1 MPFRRTAGVT
11 FEVSAGRAVL
21 LDADGETLTTLNPT
35 GTTIWRSLD
44 GSRDVTEL
52 AARLAEE
59 HPDVPIGTLE
69 GDVEAFLDELGR
81 DGLIQDAGTGRA
93 AEPGLEV

>member
-1 MPFRRTAGVT
+1 MPYRRTEGVT

-35 GTTIWRSLD
+35 GTSIWRSLE
-44 GSRDVTEL
+44 GSRGVGEL

-59 HPDVPIGTLE
+59 HPDVPIRTLE
-69 GDVEAFLDELGR
+69 GDVEAFLADLDR
-81 DGLIQDAGTGRA
+81 DGLVEHTGARRVVG
-93 AEPGLEV
+93 PGSEA